1 MDFLVKSHNK
11 ITKWF
16 LSKKFHN
23 KNIFYI
29 QHLGLAQYYDG
40 VPEYGLA
47 PGQTL
52 SPDQISTLENPLQIG
67 GNPSLPSSPRSM
79 LSWFGFARD
88 EIHISK
94 KNYYHLMN
102 HTYKNLI
109 RRIMPQQKQ
118 AVVDNETPE
127 KMKQD

>member
-1 MDFLVKSHNK
+1 MKYYAKKLKEMKNPTTIEINNLMIKSTS
-11 ITKWF
+11 IF
-16 LSKKFHN
+16 ASLSDR

-47 PGQTL
+47 AGQTL
-52 SPDQISTLENPLQIG
+52 SPEQISTFENPLQIG
-67 GNPSLPSSPRSM
+67 GNPDLPSSPRSM

-94 KNYYHLMN
+94 KNYYRLMN

-109 RRIMPQQKQ
+109 NRIMQK
-118 AVVDNETPE
+118 
-127 KMKQD
+127 